1 MKILAALTVALVLT
15 GCEQP
20 AGEAVSRVELGK
32 SGESG
37 TTVTSDCKRAEFEG
51 SALTHCIADPADH
64 RITTSLGPKDGK
76 PFRSLANLAGSRA
89 ADAPLV
95 AFAVNGGM
103 FDDEGQPIGYHVERG
118 NRLKELNRNDGGGNF
133 HMLPNG
139 VFFGSGV
146 KWEVRTSDD
155 FYNKVSD
162 RPRFGTQSGPML
174 VIDGKLHPEI
184 SDDGESQKVRNA
196 VGVGK
201 DGRAHFVISDGP
213 ISFGLLARYYR
224 DELKVPNAL
233 FLDGTVSSLWDPS
246 TGRLDNGLPLG
257 PLIVVEKREK
267 AQSELA
273 E

>member
-1 MKILAALTVALVLT
+1 MRVLVALALALVLA

-20 AGEAVSRVELGK
+20 AGEAVSRVELGE

-37 TTVTSDCKRAEFEG
+37 TTVTSDCKKAEFEG
-51 SALTHCIADPADH
+51 SALTHCIANPADH

-76 PFRSLANLAGSRA
+76 PFRSLPNLAGGRA

-103 FDDEGQPIGYHVERG
+103 FDDDGLPIGYYTERG
-118 NRLKELNRNDGGGNF
+118 DRLKELNRNDGDGNF

-139 VFFGSGV
+139 VFFGSGA
-146 KWEVRTSDD
+146 KWEIKTSDD
-155 FYNKVSD
+155 FYKNVSD
-162 RPRFGTQSGPML
+162 RPDFGTQSGPML
-174 VIDGKLHPEI
+174 VTGGKLHPEI
-184 SDDGESQKVRNA
+184 SDDGESKKVRNA

-224 DELKVPNAL
+224 DELKIADAL

-267 AQSELA
+267 PQSESGK
-273 E
+273 